1 MLNFQASRA
10 LCHVLRYSREGV
22 RSCGC
27 GVGCDLEA
35 FFFLAGFG
43 FLGAAF
49 LVSCEK
55 ETDFLDG
62 VKSESSHL
70 GRLLS
75 DAGYE
80 PEGNCFLLLK
90 AGVPY
95 WLSALKLDR
104 CWWCAKRPGG
114 GAEIVVVAGCEVVA
128 AGLPSELA
136 PLSFRPNRFQ
146 AGTADMM
153 GR

>member
-1 MLNFQASRA
+1 M
-10 LCHVLRYSREGV
+10 
-22 RSCGC
+22 RSWGC
-27 GVGCDLEA
+27 GFGCGLEA

-55 ETDFLDG
+55 ETDFLEG

-80 PEGNCFLLLK
+80 LDGNCFLLLK

-95 WLSALKLDR
+95 GPFALKLER
-104 CWWCAKRPGG
+104 SWWCAKRAEG
-114 GAEIVVVAGCEVVA
+114 GAEDVVVVGCETVV